1 MGFNSYKI
9 RDGKHIPSE
18 KFKNNW
24 HDIWGKKKIENKN
37 LEQKEK
43 EEKYLEEL
51 KNKI

>member
-24 HDIWGKKKIENKN
+24 HDIWGKKKIEKKN
-37 LEQKEK
+37 PEQK
-43 EEKYLEEL
+43 
-51 KNKI
+51 